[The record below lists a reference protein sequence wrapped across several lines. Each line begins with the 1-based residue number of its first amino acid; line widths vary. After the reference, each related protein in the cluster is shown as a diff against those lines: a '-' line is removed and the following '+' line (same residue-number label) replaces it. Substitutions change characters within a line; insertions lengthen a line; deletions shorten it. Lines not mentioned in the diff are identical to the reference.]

1 MKLDFKKVKGCIQLA
16 LSETSGK
23 HDMSELNFYLKIALS
38 KIEEKEQRELKKAK
52 PHEGHD
58 NNWVLSNGNLMHPKD
73 AARAV
78 ASIDKLIE
86 MESEKIKK
94 MSRPNSQEENLEPQT
109 LID

>member
-23 HDMSELNFYLKIALS
+23 HDMSELNFHLKIALS
-38 KIEEKEQRELKKAK
+38 KIEEKEQRELRRAK
-52 PHEGHD
+52 SHEEHD
-58 NNWVLSNGNLMHPKD
+58 NNWVLSNGSLMHPKD

-86 MESEKIKK
+86 MENEKIKN
-94 MSRPNSQEENLEPQT
+94 MSRPNGPEENLEPHT

>member
-16 LSETSGK
+16 LSETSGRY
-23 HDMSELNFYLKIALS
+23 DMSELNFYLNIALS
-38 KIEEKEQRELKKAK
+38 KIEEKEKRELRREK
-52 PHEGHD
+52 PNAGNE

-86 MESEKIKK
+86 MESDKIKK
-94 MSRPNSQEENLEPQT
+94 MSRSNGQEENLEPQT